1 PLRWLPGCLQ
11 GRGLWG
17 GSLWLCTVCFLCL
30 LAMLPVIWL
39 QWGEHDEVDLQLL
52 QRFGFDMQ
60 TVALLGARYW
70 LSLLVSLLA
79 ALLFSSLIAPR
90 SRAVVFVLV
99 LLVELFLG
107 FVFNVFAL
115 LSGQENLWTFLPL
128 LPVDFAEL
136 SNYLM
141 PEHWNRQMVEES
153 VLWIIAVKAAWL
165 AVLLPV
171 SRFLDRRR

>member
-1 PLRWLPGCLQ
+1 MKTGK
-11 GRGLWG
+11 
-17 GSLWLCTVCFLCL
+17 
-30 LAMLPVIWL
+30 IW
-39 QWGEHDEVDLQLL
+39 
-52 QRFGFDMQ
+52 
-60 TVALLGARYW
+60 TI
-70 LSLLVSLLA
+70 LSVT
-79 ALLFSSLIAPR
+79 
-90 SRAVVFVLV
+90 VLV
-99 LLVELFLG
+99 LLVALFLG
-107 FVFNVFAL
+107 FFVNVFAL
-115 LSGQENLWTFLPL
+115 FSGQENLWTFLPL